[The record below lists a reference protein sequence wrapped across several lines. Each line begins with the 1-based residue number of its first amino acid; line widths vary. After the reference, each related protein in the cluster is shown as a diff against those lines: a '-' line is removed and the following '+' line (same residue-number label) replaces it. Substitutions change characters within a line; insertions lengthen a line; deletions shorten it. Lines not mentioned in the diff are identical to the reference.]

1 MGVHVLAIA
10 VWLGSISLYGAAF
23 FFPEVHRRH
32 DFFWSGVG
40 AFYGLV
46 LWFSAVQTSPTE
58 LLGHLASVVLLGWLG
73 WQTLSLRRKR
83 TPLDLQT
90 PLTQDSWPTF
100 GRQLKQSALNLLQST
115 PVGRWLPK
123 VEEGRLPGAPAI
135 ATSEIRASSLKDV
148 DYEFVDELA
157 PAVSAKTVVA
167 EPVAA
172 PGEVASVPPPT
183 SPKPSRPVAP
193 AVPKPPASPPAAKPK
208 GPSLGDRMGGL
219 RAWIGAVVKTKQAPP
234 AQREVIDIPP
244 RPSPLDRK
252 KPKREMIDIPPRP
265 SPLDRKKPK
274 REMIDIPPRP
284 SPLDRKKP
292 KREVIDIPP
301 RPSPLDRKKPKPAEE
316 EASPPETV
324 IIVDTSAVESEPTE
338 AAIAPE
344 AFSGEDGEAVSPNF
358 PGAEATDSPANTT
371 DNLAGNEP
379 ETNWD
384 DDDTNWVDD

>member
-123 VEEGRLPGAPAI
+123 VEEGRLPGDPAI

-157 PAVSAKTVVA
+157 PAVSAKTVMA

-172 PGEVASVPPPT
+172 PEEVVAVPPSA

-274 REMIDIPPRP
+274 RE
-284 SPLDRKKP
+284 
-292 KREVIDIPP
+292 VIDIPP

-338 AAIAPE
+338 AAIASE
-344 AFSGEDGEAVSPNF
+344 ASSGNDGEAVSPNF
-358 PGAEATDSPANTT
+358 SGADATDSSANTT

-379 ETNWD
+379 ESNW
-384 DDDTNWVDD
+384 